1 MSEISDTPN
10 MLSMKLTVVFFTLV
24 ILCSALDVD
33 FDYNDDIVDMDDINN
48 RE

>member
-1 MSEISDTPN
+1 
-10 MLSMKLTVVFFTLV
+10 MLSMKLVVVFFTLV

-33 FDYNDDIVDMDDINN
+33 FDYSDDIVDVEDINN

>member
-1 MSEISDTPN
+1 
-10 MLSMKLTVVFFTLV
+10 MLSMKLTVLFFTLSLV

-33 FDYNDDIVDMDDINN
+33 FDYTDDIVDVEDMNN

>member
-1 MSEISDTPN
+1 MF
-10 MLSMKLTVVFFTLV
+10 SMKFIVVFFTLV

-33 FDYNDDIVDMDDINN
+33 FDYNDDVVDVEDMNN